1 MWMEWVIPIQKL
13 EVDKIRVGSFQ
24 KTLKPISPLSY
35 TDGQISFQTLNLL
48 LPPLTVKEYDSAT
61 GKLLLSL
68 SEAPGTL
75 AKLNALQ
82 DTLLTTV
89 HTHQRN
95 WFPESTR
102 SREQIQLYFQPFV
115 ESSTLHLYCPLQT
128 QEKRHT
134 IHIWREGQWKRLTT
148 PGLLT
153 KGESIRVALRLQ
165 GISYQMN
172 ATTGQWTGRFRVQHK
187 ISCMYVASKPKA
199 VEEQRC

>member
-1 MWMEWVIPIQKL
+1 MWMEWVIPIQKVD
-13 EVDKIRVGSFQ
+13 VDKLRVGSFQ

-35 TDGQISFQTLNLL
+35 ADGQLVFQTLNLL
-48 LPPLTVKEYDSAT
+48 LPPLLIKEYDSTT
-61 GKLLLSL
+61 GRLLLSL
-68 SEAPGTL
+68 SESPGTL

-89 HTHQRN
+89 HTSQRN

-102 SREQIQLYFQPFV
+102 SKEQIQLYFQPFV
-115 ESSTLHLYCPLQT
+115 EASTLHLYCPLQT

-134 IHIWREGQWKRLTT
+134 IHVWRDGQWKRLIA

-172 ATTGQWTGRFRVQHK
+172 PTTGQWTGRFRVQHK
-187 ISCMYVASKPKA
+187 ISCMYVCPKPKA
-199 VEEQRC
+199 AEEQRC